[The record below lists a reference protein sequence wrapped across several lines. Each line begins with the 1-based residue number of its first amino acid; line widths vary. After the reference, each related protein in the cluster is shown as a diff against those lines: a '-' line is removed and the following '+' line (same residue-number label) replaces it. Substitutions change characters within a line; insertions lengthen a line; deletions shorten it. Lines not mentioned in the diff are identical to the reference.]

1 MSRWIYAPRSG
12 SCLIGQG
19 YGRGFDSDKLSLGY
33 NVSSY
38 WIGQISVPDGEPVLV
53 GVFDANLDAVFNNG
67 ALKFD
72 SVFRVER
79 GSDEYGRFARTSLRG
94 LRELEELRDYACVD
108 LNRDGELNDCGDIGA
123 FEEDN
128 EMAPMYSGEPFM
140 LDGRSCTLDVTP
152 TGHRVGLAC

>member
-1 MSRWIYAPRSG
+1 MID
-12 SCLIGQG
+12 
-19 YGRGFDSDKLSLGY
+19 DSDSDDLRLGY

-53 GVFDANLDAVFNNG
+53 GVFDANLDAVFNSG

-72 SVFRVER
+72 AVFRVER
-79 GSDEYGRFARTSLRG
+79 GLTEQGDQYSQVSLRG

-128 EMAPMYSGEPFM
+128 EMAPMYPGEPFL
-140 LDGRSCTLDVTP
+140 LDGRNCTLEIEP
-152 TGHRVGLAC
+152 TGHKVRVAC